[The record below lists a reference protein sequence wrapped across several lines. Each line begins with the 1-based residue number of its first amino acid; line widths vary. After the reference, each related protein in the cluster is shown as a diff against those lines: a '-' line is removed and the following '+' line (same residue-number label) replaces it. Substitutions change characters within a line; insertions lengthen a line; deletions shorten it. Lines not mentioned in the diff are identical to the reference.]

1 MQANQSKQGKGT
13 HQLAIKVKNPPHH
26 IRPMGHQSERI
37 SNTEPKFDSPTKT
50 PFFIGKHEIYNA
62 QSSMT
67 GI

>member
-1 MQANQSKQGKGT
+1 MQTEQSKQGKGT
-13 HQLAIKVKNPPHH
+13 PQLASKDKNPRHH
-26 IRPMGHQSERI
+26 IRPTGHQSARI
-37 SNTEPKFDSPTKT
+37 SNTEPKFDSQTKT